1 MSFINEKL
9 HLFCAKLAWKKQ
21 FPGNSRLGFN
31 PVGTENITIGRGT
44 YGHINILTSDANP
57 CLSIGSYCS
66 IARDVTFVIG
76 DEHPLNLFS
85 TFPFKVMTL
94 GEPVK
99 EAFGKGGV
107 TVGDDVWLG
116 YRSTIL
122 DGVTIARGGVVAA
135 EALVTEDV
143 EPYTIVGGVPARPI
157 RKRFD
162 NETIAAL
169 CDLDFN
175 RIDRRWISAHLE
187 QLYRPM
193 DLQLAGELLADAG
206 SGNEL

>member
-122 DGVTIARGGVVAA
+122 DGVTIARGGSLLRGLWSQRTSSRTQSSVECRRDLSESASTTRPSRPSA
-135 EALVTEDV
+135 IWTSTESIGDGF
-143 EPYTIVGGVPARPI
+143 PLIWNSSTVP
-157 RKRFD
+157 
-162 NETIAAL
+162 
-169 CDLDFN
+169 
-175 RIDRRWISAHLE
+175 WICS
-187 QLYRPM
+187 
-193 DLQLAGELLADAG
+193 LQG
-206 SGNEL
+206 SC

>member
-9 HLFCAKLAWKKQ
+9 HLFCVKLAWKKQ
-21 FPGNSRLGFN
+21 FPGKSRLGFN

-122 DGVTIARGGVVAA
+122 DGVTIARGGRCC
-135 EALVTEDV
+135 
-143 EPYTIVGGVPARPI
+143 GGFGHRGRRAVH
-157 RKRFD
+157 
-162 NETIAAL
+162 
-169 CDLDFN
+169 N
-175 RIDRRWISAHLE
+175 RRRS
-187 QLYRPM
+187 
-193 DLQLAGELLADAG
+193 AGETYPKALRQRDHRGPLR
-206 SGNEL
+206 SGLQPNR